1 MPLKKFKK
9 TILILTVFILSLCL
23 LIFLFYRTSGSSQ
36 ELEIIFFDV
45 GQGDSIFIQTPT
57 NQQILIDGGP
67 DTSVVSKI
75 GEQLEFYDHHLDLVV
90 LTHPHTD
97 HIMGLIEVLKRYEV
111 DYVMYNDLE
120 VDYDYY
126 QEWESIID
134 EKNIQILDPVGYS
147 QMSFGEVNFKVIYPF
162 EKIDFE
168 PDDLND
174 TSIVLRLE
182 YQDFTALFTGDAT
195 TEVEEEIIQHGDDI
209 KIDVLKVG
217 HHGSKYSS
225 SFDWL
230 ETVDPKYA
238 VIQSG
243 EGNKFNHPHKLT
255 INKLTGLGIEIL
267 RNDELGDIIMQISN
281 GEILIKK

>member
-1 MPLKKFKK
+1 MPPKKFRK
-9 TILILTVFILSLCL
+9 IIIVLVVFILALGL
-23 LIFLFYRTSGSSQ
+23 LIFLFYRTDGKQ
-36 ELEIIFFDV
+36 GLEIIFFDV

-75 GEQLEFYDHHLDLVV
+75 GEQLDFYDHHLDLVV
-90 LTHPHTD
+90 LTHPHAD

-111 DYVMYNDLE
+111 DYVMYNDLD

-134 EKNIQILDPVGYS
+134 EKGIQILDPVEHS
-147 QMSFGEVNFKVIYPF
+147 QVDFGEVNFEVIYPF
-162 EKIDFE
+162 EEIGSE

-182 YQDFTALFTGDAT
+182 YQDFTSLFIGDAT
-195 TEVEEEIIQHGDDI
+195 TEVEEEIVKHGDEI
-209 KIDVLKVG
+209 KSDVLKIG

-230 ETVDPKYA
+230 EIVDPHYA

-243 EGNKFNHPHKLT
+243 EDNKYNHPHKLT
-255 INKLTGLGIEIL
+255 INKLTGMGMEIL
-267 RNDELGDIIMQISN
+267 RNDEIGDIRMIYDN
-281 GEILIKK
+281 GKLLINNN